1 MNHTI
6 RIGVGRENPHCCP
19 ALSRDMM
26 EGARGTIEAVAIKNL
41 QEVLRS
47 KGLSAE
53 ALFSKYDLDGNGT
66 LSEDEFAAA
75 LESITGQQAPAAVLR
90 AVFGAID
97 ANSDGSV
104 DLPEILVLMD
114 GGSTESVPVGGG
126 VSISDHPNEAYNGE
140 YDLQGTQINGKPWY
154 KSAGG
159 NRLYFYNAN
168 SGGAPSWSLDD
179 REQDGSNDWYRG
191 GWSRPR
197 GDGSLPTGTRRWVGV
212 GRITISS
219 AGGPG
224 ESTVD
229 DAAEPESAGIKITL
243 SRSSFKSG
251 ENIDFSFTAPELP
264 GDAWIGIVPAE
275 IPHGDEAVNDQH
287 ETSY

>member
-1 MNHTI
+1 
-6 RIGVGRENPHCCP
+6 
-19 ALSRDMM
+19 MM

-47 KGLSAE
+47 KGISAE

-66 LSEDEFAAA
+66 LSEDEFAAS
-75 LESITGQQAPAAVLR
+75 LESITGQKAPAAVLR
-90 AVFGAID
+90 AVFRAID

-126 VSISDHPNEAYNGE
+126 VSISSHSNEAYNGE
-140 YDLQGTQINGKPWY
+140 YDLQDSQINGKAWY

-179 REQDGSNDWYRG
+179 REQNGSNDWYRG

-212 GRITISS
+212 GKITISV
-219 AGGPG
+219 AGGPS
-224 ESTVD
+224 ETTAD
-229 DAAEPESAGIKITL
+229 DGAEPESAGINISL

-264 GDAWIGIVPAE
+264 GDAW
-275 IPHGDEAVNDQH
+275 
-287 ETSY
+287 

>member
-1 MNHTI
+1 
-6 RIGVGRENPHCCP
+6 
-19 ALSRDMM
+19 MM

-140 YDLQGTQINGKPWY
+140 YDLQDTQINGKPWY

-219 AGGPG
+219 AGGAG

-243 SRSSFKSG
+243 PRSSFKSG

-264 GDAWIGIVPAE
+264 
-275 IPHGDEAVNDQH
+275 
-287 ETSY
+287 